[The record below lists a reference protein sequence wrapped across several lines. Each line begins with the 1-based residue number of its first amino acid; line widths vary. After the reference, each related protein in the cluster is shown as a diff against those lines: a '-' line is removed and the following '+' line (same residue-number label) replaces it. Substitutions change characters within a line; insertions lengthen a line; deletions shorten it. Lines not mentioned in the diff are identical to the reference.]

1 VTWDQVRRLH
11 SSSNPESV
19 IRQLNANAQACLRD
33 LAARHTPIRRH
44 IFRNTRTLLREY
56 HKRGLLKDK
65 IPFRDPKPEWIEMK
79 TEEAELYHRIEEYI
93 RDHYQKYEAERR
105 GLGFIMTVYRRR
117 LTSSFYAIEESL
129 QRRLNYLKGESQS
142 GWLTDEDLEQ
152 EDLDE
157 DVSELLPFDET
168 EAKQNRQTPPLFLG
182 EIEYVQDFLSELRS
196 LGTDSKFEQLTK
208 DLTEV
213 LKRRDSVIVFTQY
226 TDTMDYLREK
236 LRHVYG
242 GQVACYSGRGGEL
255 WNGAA
260 WVGTS
265 KESIKTAFRE
275 SREIKILICT
285 ESASEGLNLQTC
297 GVLINYEMPWN
308 PMRVEQRIGRIDR
321 IGQQFDRVW
330 IRNYFYDGT
339 VEATVY
345 QRLDDRIASFES
357 VVGELQ
363 PILSQVAKVIKAAAM
378 ANDKQR
384 GEMIAKEIEE
394 INRQVSSAEI
404 SSLNLNEFTADAVE
418 PLSEEPAP
426 VTLEELEKTFVA
438 SQVLSE
444 RLKPNPKLAGTYLL
458 DWHGS
463 WRQVTFNPKLFDE
476 HPNTL
481 LLLSYGSDLL
491 ADLLGIVDPPL
502 ESNEIGLLGRCST
515 DGHLPAVGYYRL
527 SDCCQVA
534 SLSTLTTVLD
544 ERASCPVSSSQ
555 REILEGNFSQANRG
569 RYHREIKAAGD
580 RRKAQLSS
588 LVEEIRQL
596 LVEAAYIELSLA
608 ANRDLFDEP
617 LPLDFSEQAYQ
628 RLKRHKVPFAGA
640 IKLVGT
646 GLPTPRADDSL
657 YLRYRESKKEVLRRR
672 FDAIRAKMADR
683 LRELMEARA
692 VTDQASEASGPRGV
706 FRLQILG
713 HSSEGD
719 LH

>member
-1 VTWDQVRRLH
+1 MTWDQVRRLH
-11 SSSNPESV
+11 ESSNAESV
-19 IRQLNANAQACLRD
+19 IRQLDGKAQGCLRD

-65 IPFRDPKPEWIEMK
+65 IPYRDPRPEWIEMK
-79 TEEAELYHRIEEYI
+79 PEEAELYHRIEEYI

-129 QRRLNYLKGESQS
+129 QRRLAYLQGETGSS
-142 GWLTDEDLEQ
+142 GLTDEDLEQ
-152 EDLDE
+152 EDLEE
-157 DVSELLPFDET
+157 DVSELLPFDDDGE
-168 EAKQNRQTPPLFLG
+168 QPQSQIPPLFLG
-182 EIEYVQDFLSELRS
+182 EIEYVQDFLSELRA
-196 LGTDSKFEQLTK
+196 LGTDSKFEQLIR
-208 DLTEV
+208 DLNEV

-255 WNGAA
+255 WNGMT

-265 KESIKTAFRE
+265 KENIKTAFRE
-275 SREIKILICT
+275 SREIKILLCT

-321 IGQQFDRVW
+321 IGQEYDRVW

-339 VEATVY
+339 VEAAVY

-384 GEMIAKEIEE
+384 GELIAKEIAE
-394 INRQVSSAEI
+394 INRQVSSAEV

-418 PLSEEPAP
+418 PVSEEPAP
-426 VTLEELEKTFVA
+426 ITLQELEKVFIESTA
-438 SQVLSE
+438 LGE
-444 RLKPNPKLAGTYLL
+444 RLKPNPKLEGAHLL
-458 DWHGS
+458 DWHGN
-463 WRQVTFNPKLFDE
+463 WQQVTFNPKLFDE

-481 LLLSYGSDLL
+481 TLLSYGSDLL
-491 ADLLGIVDPPL
+491 ADVLGMVEPPQEGNDAGML
-502 ESNEIGLLGRCST
+502 ARCSQ
-515 DGHLPAVGYYRL
+515 DGNLPAVGYYRL
-527 SDCCQVA
+527 SDGSQVP
-534 SLSTLTTVLD
+534 SLTRLGTTLDEQATITVL
-544 ERASCPVSSSQ
+544 SSQ
-555 REILEGNFSQANRG
+555 RKELEDRFAYAS
-569 RYHREIKAAGD
+569 RERHLREVKSADD

-588 LVEEIRQL
+588 LTEEIRQL
-596 LVEAAYIELSLA
+596 LVEAAYVELALA
-608 ANRDLFDEP
+608 ANRDLFDEA

-640 IKLVGT
+640 VKLLGA
-646 GLPTPRADDSL
+646 GLPKPRPDDSL
-657 YLRYRESKKEVLRRR
+657 YLRFRDAQKDYLTRR
-672 FDAIRAKMADR
+672 FDFIRSKTCDQ
-683 LRELMEARA
+683 LQELVGERKVAETACENGSYR
-692 VTDQASEASGPRGV
+692 DKIS
-706 FRLQILG
+706 LCILSVNTVG
-713 HSSEGD
+713 H
-719 LH
+719 